1 MILYLIL
8 LRLNNSSKILFRVD
22 GDHTQGLGHLVR
34 SIALAQM
41 LKDAF
46 EIKFICK
53 EIPENIA
60 NDLNKLGFGCLIIDD
75 ESEFINKI
83 DSDNI
88 LVIDGHQFDTSYQL
102 RLKAT
107 GAKLVCIDDLH
118 DKEFVADLIINHAPG
133 ITPEDY
139 KVIPYAQFALGLEYA
154 LLRPLFLE
162 QSQKPSLIERV
173 NTLLICFGGS
183 DNKNLTQRT
192 LEVSLQFPQ
201 FKKIIV
207 VTGAAYKASGSFK
220 QLIHSDKRIEHRHNL
235 NENEMLNAILDSD
248 LCIVPASG
256 ILLEVLSVK
265 RLVISGKYV
274 ENQNYMYENNASL
287 FYDAGDFDSQKVYD
301 AISEALKC
309 DVSTRAIIDGQSP
322 QRICRLFSQLQKE
335 LLCKIRPARLD
346 DLDLTYRWAISP
358 EIRRYSFQKHQI
370 LKSEHTN
377 WFIGK
382 LNNRNCHYLIMEFDG
397 IPIGSIRFDIDGK
410 EALLSY
416 QLDAEYHGK
425 AFGGVLLK
433 KGIEWIIN
441 PSNIN
446 SKTIDVIIG
455 NVIRENVSS
464 IKTFE
469 RFGFGKKEQ
478 VENLRF
484 EKWI

>member
-1 MILYLIL
+1 M
-8 LRLNNSSKILFRVD
+8 NNSSKILFRVD
-22 GDHTQGLGHLVR
+22 GAHNQGLGHLIR

-41 LKDAF
+41 LKDVF

-60 NDLNKLGFGCLIIDD
+60 NDLSKFGFSWLRIKD
-75 ESEFINKI
+75 ESEFINNI

-88 LVIDGHQFDTSYQL
+88 IVLDGYQFDTLFQL

-118 DKEFVADLIINHAPG
+118 DKESVADLIINHAPG
-133 ITPEDY
+133 ITPEVY
-139 KVIPYAQFALGLEYA
+139 KAKPYTQYALGLKYV

-162 QSQKPSLIERV
+162 QSQKPALIERV

-183 DNKNLTQRT
+183 DIKNLTQST
-192 LEVSLQFPQ
+192 LEVSLRFNQ

-207 VTGAAYKASGSFK
+207 VTGAAYESSDSLNK
-220 QLIHSDKRIEHRHNL
+220 LINSDKRIEHRHKL

-256 ILLEVLSVK
+256 ILLEVLSAK

-287 FYDAGDFDSQKVYD
+287 FYDAVDFSSQKVYN

-309 DVSTRAIIDGQSP
+309 DVSTNAIIDGKSSL
-322 QRICRLFSQLQKE
+322 RICRLFSQLQKE
-335 LLCKIRPARLD
+335 FRCKIRPAKLD
-346 DLDLTYRWAISP
+346 DLDLTYSWAINP

-370 LKSEHTN
+370 LKSEHSN
-377 WFIGK
+377 WLTRK
-382 LNNRNCHYLIMEFDG
+382 LNNCNCHYLILEFDQM
-397 IPIGSIRFDIDGK
+397 PIGSIRFDIDGK

-416 QLDAEYHGK
+416 QIDPEYHGMG
-425 AFGGVLLK
+425 FGGVLIK
-433 KGIEWIIN
+433 KGLEWIIN
-441 PSNIN
+441 PSNIKPN
-446 SKTIDVIIG
+446 TIDVIVG
-455 NVIRENVSS
+455 DVIRENIAS

-469 RFGFGKKEQ
+469 RFGFSKKEQ